1 MLGAKIR
8 KNRGILSFLF
18 YFLYF
23 CLVASIH
30 IYIKAINNN
39 IYMKL
44 HLLFL
49 TAIAFIAPQA
59 MKASGSMMPNTSI
72 NYSCTAADLNT
83 EKLQSAISEAE
94 AIIANANNYL
104 PGLVNDLSDV
114 LFSVRKIVDSATTQ
128 TQINQAVARLNTSI
142 SKAKASEGKTFDAG
156 NANAVYDT
164 NRGFIHPGGLHTQAD
179 FDRIKKQL
187 ANGNKKVTEA
197 MNKLRM
203 AEYAQPT
210 AGTYPTETI
219 VRGGSGENYINTCRG
234 AAIAYQNALRWK
246 IEDNQA
252 CAKHAV
258 EVLMKWCNTTKNV
271 TGSSDQFLA
280 FGLYGYQFAQAAELM
295 RDYEGWKP
303 ADFEKFKQWMLNIWY
318 QGAIDFLRRHNGT
331 WENSGKWWQAP
342 GHYWSNWGLCNAMCV
357 LSIGVLC
364 DDVFIYNQ
372 GLGAIK
378 YDQVGT
384 FKNPRTDNPI
394 LADGL
399 TEFLGN
405 FVVTTYPSDLETGA
419 YGKLGQ
425 LNESGRDA
433 GHAAMSLGLAVDIA
447 HQIWNQGDDLF
458 AYMDHR
464 LAAGI
469 EYLAAQTQSVEGLP
483 WVNYHYYTNGFY
495 YTDSRSWLMTGP
507 AMGAQM
513 RPYWGTV
520 IGIYE
525 GVKGVKMPFSEQA
538 YEKMGIDGGGQGG
551 TSGGYD
557 HMGYSV
563 LMNTREPQIAPAGK
577 VPTELKGKIEY
588 DGKTID
594 NNELG
599 AINNTYKVD
608 KNKALPKGKTLT
620 LKPLLPEGEED
631 TGNWKWNT
639 GETTRDITVT
649 TDKSYA
655 YRATYTNKNGIES
668 QQVFTIAV
676 NEDAN
681 PMTKVNGYITYNG
694 KEYTDSVT
702 VYYGETVNLTLQGP
716 DKYVVWGSYE
726 WDNGATTN
734 TITTAP
740 IVRPRDITGVYINQA
755 GVRTPY
761 KFHINV
767 KYMQVQT
774 KVNGVVKPDTT
785 DVTVNIDDNVEI
797 GPYVSK
803 ILPGSTFLWNTGE
816 TTPTLTFNK
825 IKESGTYTLDY
836 EVNGEKGQLRY
847 EVLVNDTVDIPIA
860 EGDYMIFDRFHNTY
874 LTANKSAK
882 CTMTEKNEDD
892 ILSQVWHFTNN
903 GTAYNNLQ
911 SAKYEQYLR
920 ISAKMDDAVQKYP
933 FAFRKAIKT
942 EFYEIHNYIQSYW
955 GFKDDGTISLS
966 KGKDPTTYPLML
978 IPYTTNA
985 IDIPTATNGA
995 TTIYN
1000 IMGQKL
1006 TKPHRGINII
1016 NGKKVMVK

>member
-1 MLGAKIR
+1 
-8 KNRGILSFLF
+8 
-18 YFLYF
+18 
-23 CLVASIH
+23 
-30 IYIKAINNN
+30 
-39 IYMKL
+39 MKL

-49 TAIAFIAPQA
+49 AAIAFIAPQTT
-59 MKASGSMMPNTSI
+59 KASYSMMPYKSI
-72 NYSCTAADLNT
+72 NYYTSTANDFNT

-94 AIIANANNYL
+94 AIIANATNYL

-128 TQINQAVARLNTSI
+128 TQINQAVAKLKTSI

-156 NANAVYDT
+156 NTNAVYDT

-179 FDRIKKQL
+179 FDRIKQQL
-187 ANGNKKVTEA
+187 ADGNKKVTEA

-210 AGTYPTETI
+210 AATFPNETI
-219 VRGGSGENYINTCRG
+219 VRGGDGQNYINTCRG

-303 ADFEKFKQWMLNIWY
+303 ADFEKFKKWMLNIWY

-331 WENSGKWWQAP
+331 WENGGKWWQAP

-384 FKNPRTDNPI
+384 FKDPRTENPI

-405 FVVTTYPSDLETGA
+405 FVVTTYPSELETGA

-433 GHAAMSLGLAVDIA
+433 GHAAMSLGLAIDIA

-495 YTDSRSWLMTGP
+495 ITDSRSWLMTGP

-538 YEKMGIDGGGQGG
+538 YEMMGIDGGGQGG

-563 LMNTREPQIAPAGK
+563 LMNTREPQIAPADK

-588 DGKTID
+588 DGKIID

-599 AINNTYKVD
+599 AIKNTYQID

-620 LKPLLPEGEED
+620 LKPQLPEGEED

-694 KEYTDSVT
+694 AEYTDSVT

-740 IVRPRDITGVYINQA
+740 IVRPRDFTGVYINQA

-761 KFHINV
+761 TFHVNV
-767 KYMQVQT
+767 KYMRAQT
-774 KVNGVVKPDTT
+774 IVNDIVKPDTT
-785 DVTVNIDDNVEI
+785 DVTVNANDKVEI
-797 GPYVSK
+797 GPYIPK
-803 ILPGSTFLWNTGE
+803 DLLGCTFLWNTGE
-816 TTPTLTFNK
+816 TTPTITFNK
-825 IKESGTYTLDY
+825 IQESGIYTLDY
-836 EVNGEKGQLRY
+836 EINGEKGQLRY
-847 EVLVNDTVDIPIA
+847 EVLVNDTIDTPIA
-860 EGDYMIFDRFHNTY
+860 EGDYMILDRFHNTY
-874 LTANKSAK
+874 LTANENAR
-882 CTMTEKNEDD
+882 CTMTEQNDED
-892 ILSQVWHFTNN
+892 ILSQVWHITNN
-903 GTAYNNLQ
+903 GEANNNLQ
-911 SAKYEQYLR
+911 SVKYQQYLK
-920 ISAKMDDAVQKYP
+920 ISARIDDAIQKYP
-933 FAFRKAIKT
+933 FAFRRAIKT
-942 EFYEIHNYIQSYW
+942 EYYDMHNHLQSYW
-955 GFKDDGTISLS
+955 GFNANGSITVGN
-966 KGKDPTTYPLML
+966 GKEPTTYPLML
-978 IPYTTNA
+978 IPYTVNA
-985 IDIPTATNGA
+985 IDMPTTNS
-995 TTIYN
+995 TTSIYN

-1006 TKPHRGINII
+1006 NKPHRGINII
-1016 NGKKVMVK
+1016 NGKKVIVK

>member
-1 MLGAKIR
+1 
-8 KNRGILSFLF
+8 
-18 YFLYF
+18 
-23 CLVASIH
+23 
-30 IYIKAINNN
+30 
-39 IYMKL
+39 MKL
-44 HLLFL
+44 HLFFL
-49 TAIAFIAPQA
+49 TAIAFIAPQT
-59 MKASGSMMPNTSI
+59 MRASGSMMPNTSI
-72 NYSCTAADLNT
+72 NYSSTAADLNT

-94 AIIANANNYL
+94 AIIANTNNYL

-128 TQINQAVARLNTSI
+128 TQINQAVAKLKTSI

-156 NANAVYDT
+156 NTNAVYDT

-179 FDRIKKQL
+179 FDRIKQQL
-187 ANGNKKVTEA
+187 ADGNKKVTEA

-210 AGTYPTETI
+210 AATYPTETI

-303 ADFEKFKQWMLNIWY
+303 ADFEKFKKWMLNIWY
-318 QGAIDFLRRHNGT
+318 QGSIDFLRRHNGT
-331 WENSGKWWQAP
+331 WENGGKWWQAP

-384 FKNPRTDNPI
+384 FKDPRAEGTI
-394 LADGL
+394 YSDGL

-464 LAAGI
+464 LAAGT

-483 WVNYHYYTNGFY
+483 WVNYHYYTNGFHFS
-495 YTDSRSWLMTGP
+495 DSRSWLMTGP

-563 LMNTREPQIAPAGK
+563 LMNTREPQIAPADK

-599 AINNTYKVD
+599 AIKNTYKVD

-620 LKPLLPEGEED
+620 LKPQLPEGEED

-694 KEYTDSVT
+694 EEYTDSVT
-702 VYYGETVNLTLQGP
+702 VYYGETANLTLQGP

-740 IVRPRDITGVYINQA
+740 IVRPRDFTGVYINQA

-911 SAKYEQYLR
+911 SAKYDQYLR

-966 KGKDPTTYPLML
+966 KGKEPTTYPLML

-985 IDIPTATNGA
+985 IDIPTATNDA

-1016 NGKKVMVK
+1016 NGKKVMVKQ

>member
-1 MLGAKIR
+1 
-8 KNRGILSFLF
+8 
-18 YFLYF
+18 
-23 CLVASIH
+23 
-30 IYIKAINNN
+30 
-39 IYMKL
+39 MKL
-44 HLLFL
+44 HLFFL
-49 TAIAFIAPQA
+49 TAIAFIAPQT

-72 NYSCTAADLNT
+72 NYSSSTAADLNT

-94 AIIANANNYL
+94 AIIANTNNYL

-128 TQINQAVARLNTSI
+128 TQINQAVAKLKTSI

-179 FDRIKKQL
+179 FDRIKQQL
-187 ANGNKKVTEA
+187 ADGNKKVTEA

-210 AGTYPTETI
+210 AATYPIETI

-303 ADFEKFKQWMLNIWY
+303 ADFEKFKKWMLNIWY
-318 QGAIDFLRRHNGT
+318 QGSIDFLRRHNGT

-384 FKNPRTDNPI
+384 FKDPRTDNPI
-394 LADGL
+394 LTDGL

-469 EYLAAQTQSVEGLP
+469 EYLAAQTQNVEGLP

-538 YEKMGIDGGGQGG
+538 YEIMGIDGGGQGG

-563 LMNTREPQIAPAGK
+563 LMNTREPQIAPADK

-681 PMTKVNGYITYNG
+681 PMTMVNGYITYNG
-694 KEYTDSVT
+694 EEYTDSVT
-702 VYYGETVNLTLQGP
+702 VYYGETANLTLQGP

-740 IVRPRDITGVYINQA
+740 IVRPRDFTGVYINQA

-847 EVLVNDTVDIPIA
+847 EVLVNDTVDTSIA
-860 EGDYMIFDRFHNTY
+860 EGDYMIIDRFHNTY

-966 KGKDPTTYPLML
+966 KGKEPTTYPLML

-995 TTIYN
+995 TAIYN

-1006 TKPHRGINII
+1006 NKPHRGINII
-1016 NGKKVMVK
+1016 NGKKVMVKQ

>member
-1 MLGAKIR
+1 
-8 KNRGILSFLF
+8 
-18 YFLYF
+18 
-23 CLVASIH
+23 
-30 IYIKAINNN
+30 
-39 IYMKL
+39 MKL
-44 HLLFL
+44 HLFFL
-49 TAIAFIAPQA
+49 TAIAFIAPQT
-59 MKASGSMMPNTSI
+59 MRASGSMMPNTSI
-72 NYSCTAADLNT
+72 NYSSTAADLNT

-94 AIIANANNYL
+94 AIIANTNNYL

-114 LFSVRKIVDSATTQ
+114 LFNVRKIVDSATTQ
-128 TQINQAVARLNTSI
+128 TQINQAVAKLKTSI

-156 NANAVYDT
+156 TANAVYDT

-179 FDRIKKQL
+179 FDRIKQQL
-187 ANGNKKVTEA
+187 ADGNKKVTEA

-210 AGTYPTETI
+210 TATYPTETI

-303 ADFEKFKQWMLNIWY
+303 ADFEKFKKWMLNIWY
-318 QGAIDFLRRHNGT
+318 QGSIDFLRRHNGT

-384 FKNPRTDNPI
+384 FKDPRAEGTI
-394 LADGL
+394 YSDGL

-464 LAAGI
+464 LAAGT

-483 WVNYHYYTNGFY
+483 WVNYHYYTNGFHFS
-495 YTDSRSWLMTGP
+495 DSRSWLMTGP

-563 LMNTREPQIAPAGK
+563 LMNTREPQIAPADK

-599 AINNTYKVD
+599 AIKNTYKVD

-620 LKPLLPEGEED
+620 LKPQLPEGEED

-702 VYYGETVNLTLQGP
+702 VYYGETANLTLQGP

-740 IVRPRDITGVYINQA
+740 IVRPRDFTGVYINQA

-785 DVTVNIDDNVEI
+785 NVTVNIDDNVEI

-882 CTMTEKNEDD
+882 CTMTEKNEND

-903 GTAYNNLQ
+903 GTEYNNLQ

-920 ISAKMDDAVQKYP
+920 ISAKIDDAVQRYP

-966 KGKDPTTYPLML
+966 KGKEPTTYPLML

-1016 NGKKVMVK
+1016 NGKKVMVKQ

>member
-1 MLGAKIR
+1 
-8 KNRGILSFLF
+8 
-18 YFLYF
+18 
-23 CLVASIH
+23 
-30 IYIKAINNN
+30 
-39 IYMKL
+39 MKL

-49 TAIAFIAPQA
+49 TAIAFIAPQT

-72 NYSCTAADLNT
+72 NYSSTAADLNT

-114 LFSVRKIVDSATTQ
+114 LFSVRKIADSATTQ
-128 TQINQAVARLNTSI
+128 MQINQAVARLNTSI

-179 FDRIKKQL
+179 FDRIKQQL

-303 ADFEKFKQWMLNIWY
+303 ADFEKFKKWMLNIWY
-318 QGAIDFLRRHNGT
+318 QGSIDFLRRHNGT

-384 FKNPRTDNPI
+384 FKDPRTDNPI
-394 LADGL
+394 LTDGL

-458 AYMDHR
+458 AYMNHR
-464 LAAGI
+464 LAAGT

-483 WVNYHYYTNGFY
+483 WVDYHYYTNGLHY
-495 YTDSRSWLMTGP
+495 SDSRSWLMTGP

-525 GVKGVKMPFSEQA
+525 GVKGVKMPFSERA
-538 YEKMGIDGGGQGG
+538 YEIMGIDGGGQGS

-563 LMNTREPQIAPAGK
+563 LMNTREPQIAPADK

-599 AINNTYKVD
+599 AIKNTYKVD

-620 LKPLLPEGEED
+620 LKPQLPEGEED

-676 NEDAN
+676 NEDAS

-694 KEYTDSVT
+694 EEYNDSVT

-740 IVRPRDITGVYINQA
+740 IVRPRDIIGVYINQA
-755 GVRTPY
+755 GVRTPC

-785 DVTVNIDDNVEI
+785 DVTVNIGDNVEI

-803 ILPGSTFLWNTGE
+803 TLPGSTFLWSTGE

-825 IKESGTYTLDY
+825 IKESGIYTLDY

-847 EVLVNDTVDIPIA
+847 EVLVNDTVDTSIA

-882 CTMTEKNEDD
+882 CTMTVKNEDD

-903 GTAYNNLQ
+903 GTEYNNLQ

-966 KGKDPTTYPLML
+966 KGKEPTTYPLML

-1006 TKPHRGINII
+1006 NKPHRGINIVK
-1016 NGKKVMVK
+1016 GKKVMVK

>member
-1 MLGAKIR
+1 
-8 KNRGILSFLF
+8 
-18 YFLYF
+18 
-23 CLVASIH
+23 
-30 IYIKAINNN
+30 
-39 IYMKL
+39 MKL
-44 HLLFL
+44 HLLIL
-49 TAIAFIAPQA
+49 ASIAFIAPHTT
-59 MKASGSMMPNTSI
+59 KASNSMMPYKSI
-72 NYSCTAADLNT
+72 NYDSTADDFNT

-114 LFSVRKIVDSATTQ
+114 LFNVRKIVDSATTQ
-128 TQINQAVARLNTSI
+128 TQINQAVAKLKTSI
-142 SKAKASEGKTFDAG
+142 NKAKASEGKTFDAG

-179 FDRIKKQL
+179 FDRIKQQL
-187 ANGNKKVTEA
+187 ADGNKKVTEA

-210 AGTYPTETI
+210 AATYPNETI

-295 RDYEGWKP
+295 RDYKGWKP
-303 ADFEKFKQWMLNIWY
+303 ADFEKFKKWMLNIWY

-394 LADGL
+394 LTDGL

-483 WVNYHYYTNGFY
+483 WVNYHYFTNGFY

-507 AMGAQM
+507 AMGAHM

-538 YEKMGIDGGGQGG
+538 YEMMGIDGGGQGG

-563 LMNTREPQIAPAGK
+563 LMNTREPQIAPADK

-599 AINNTYKVD
+599 AIKNTYKVD

-726 WDNGATTN
+726 WDNGATAN

-740 IVRPRDITGVYINQA
+740 IVRPRDFTGVYINQA

-803 ILPGSTFLWNTGE
+803 TLPGSTFLWNTGE

-882 CTMTEKNEDD
+882 CTMTEKNEDE

-920 ISAKMDDAVQKYP
+920 ISAKMDDAAQKYP

-942 EFYEIHNYIQSYW
+942 EFYEIHNFIQSYW

-966 KGKDPTTYPLML
+966 KGKEPTTYPLML

-985 IDIPTATNGA
+985 IDIPTATNDA

-1016 NGKKVMVK
+1016 NGKKVMVKQ

>member
-1 MLGAKIR
+1 
-8 KNRGILSFLF
+8 
-18 YFLYF
+18 
-23 CLVASIH
+23 
-30 IYIKAINNN
+30 
-39 IYMKL
+39 MKL
-44 HLLFL
+44 HLFFL
-49 TAIAFIAPQA
+49 TAIAFIAPQT
-59 MKASGSMMPNTSI
+59 MKASSSMMPNTSI
-72 NYSCTAADLNT
+72 NYSSTAADLNT

-128 TQINQAVARLNTSI
+128 TQINQAVAKLKTSI

-156 NANAVYDT
+156 NTNAVYDT

-179 FDRIKKQL
+179 FDRIKQQL

-197 MNKLRM
+197 MKILRM

-210 AGTYPTETI
+210 AATYPTETI
-219 VRGGSGENYINTCRG
+219 VRGGSGQNYINTCRG

-303 ADFEKFKQWMLNIWY
+303 ADFEKFKKWMLNIWY
-318 QGAIDFLRRHNGT
+318 QGSIDFLRRHNGT

-384 FKNPRTDNPI
+384 FKDPRTDNPI
-394 LADGL
+394 LTDGL

-464 LAAGI
+464 LAAGT

-495 YTDSRSWLMTGP
+495 ITDSRSWLMTGP

-563 LMNTREPQIAPAGK
+563 LMNTREPQIAPADK

-599 AINNTYKVD
+599 AIKNTYKVD

-620 LKPLLPEGEED
+620 LKPQLPEGEED

-702 VYYGETVNLTLQGP
+702 VYYGETANLTLQGP

-785 DVTVNIDDNVEI
+785 DVTVNIGDNVEI

-803 ILPGSTFLWNTGE
+803 TLPGSTFLWSTGE

-825 IKESGTYTLDY
+825 IKESGIYTLDY

-847 EVLVNDTVDIPIA
+847 EVLVNDTVDTSIA

-903 GTAYNNLQ
+903 GTEYNNLQ

-920 ISAKMDDAVQKYP
+920 ISAKIDDAVQRYP

-966 KGKDPTTYPLML
+966 KGKEPTTYPLML

-995 TTIYN
+995 TAIYN

>member
-1 MLGAKIR
+1 
-8 KNRGILSFLF
+8 
-18 YFLYF
+18 
-23 CLVASIH
+23 
-30 IYIKAINNN
+30 
-39 IYMKL
+39 MKL
-44 HLLFL
+44 HLFFL
-49 TAIAFIAPQA
+49 TAIAFIAPQT
-59 MKASGSMMPNTSI
+59 MRASGSMMPNTSI
-72 NYSCTAADLNT
+72 NYSSTAGDLNT

-94 AIIANANNYL
+94 AIIANTNNYL

-114 LFSVRKIVDSATTQ
+114 LFNVRKIVDSATTQ
-128 TQINQAVARLNTSI
+128 TQINQAVAKLKTSI

-156 NANAVYDT
+156 TANAVYDT

-179 FDRIKKQL
+179 FDRIKQQL
-187 ANGNKKVTEA
+187 ADGNKKVIEA

-210 AGTYPTETI
+210 TATYPTETI

-303 ADFEKFKQWMLNIWY
+303 ADFEKFKKWMLNIWY
-318 QGAIDFLRRHNGT
+318 QGSIDFLRRHNGT
-331 WENSGKWWQAP
+331 WENGGKWWQAP

-384 FKNPRTDNPI
+384 FKDPRAEGTI
-394 LADGL
+394 YSDGL

-464 LAAGI
+464 LAAGT

-483 WVNYHYYTNGFY
+483 WVNYHYYTNGFHFS
-495 YTDSRSWLMTGP
+495 DSRSWLMTGP

-563 LMNTREPQIAPAGK
+563 LMNTREPQIAPADK

-599 AINNTYKVD
+599 AIKNTYKVD

-620 LKPLLPEGEED
+620 LKPQLPEGEED

-694 KEYTDSVT
+694 EEYTDSVT
-702 VYYGETVNLTLQGP
+702 VYYGETANLTLQGP

-740 IVRPRDITGVYINQA
+740 IVRPRDFTGVYINQA

-911 SAKYEQYLR
+911 SAKYDQYLR

-966 KGKDPTTYPLML
+966 KGKEPTTYPLML

-985 IDIPTATNGA
+985 IDIPTATNDA

-1016 NGKKVMVK
+1016 NGKKVMVKQ

>member
-1 MLGAKIR
+1 
-8 KNRGILSFLF
+8 
-18 YFLYF
+18 
-23 CLVASIH
+23 
-30 IYIKAINNN
+30 
-39 IYMKL
+39 MKL
-44 HLLFL
+44 HLFFL
-49 TAIAFIAPQA
+49 TAIAFIAPQT

-72 NYSCTAADLNT
+72 NYSSTAADLNT

-114 LFSVRKIVDSATTQ
+114 LFSVRKIADSATTQ

-142 SKAKASEGKTFDAG
+142 SKAQASEGKTFDAG

-179 FDRIKKQL
+179 FDRIKQQL
-187 ANGNKKVTEA
+187 ADGNKKVTEA

-210 AGTYPTETI
+210 AATYPTETI

-303 ADFEKFKQWMLNIWY
+303 ADFEKFKKWMLNIWY
-318 QGAIDFLRRHNGT
+318 QGSIDFLRRHNGT

-483 WVNYHYYTNGFY
+483 WVNYHYYTNGLHY
-495 YTDSRSWLMTGP
+495 SDSRSWLMTGP

-538 YEKMGIDGGGQGG
+538 YEIMGIDGGGQGG

-563 LMNTREPQIAPAGK
+563 LMNTREPQIAPADK

-620 LKPLLPEGEED
+620 LKPLLQ
-631 TGNWKWNT
+631 KAK
-639 GETTRDITVT
+639 RI
-649 TDKSYA
+649 
-655 YRATYTNKNGIES
+655 RAIGNGIR
-668 QQVFTIAV
+668 A
-676 NEDAN
+676 
-681 PMTKVNGYITYNG
+681 K
-694 KEYTDSVT
+694 
-702 VYYGETVNLTLQGP
+702 LL
-716 DKYVVWGSYE
+716 
-726 WDNGATTN
+726 ATS
-734 TITTAP
+734 P
-740 IVRPRDITGVYINQA
+740 
-755 GVRTPY
+755 
-761 KFHINV
+761 
-767 KYMQVQT
+767 
-774 KVNGVVKPDTT
+774 
-785 DVTVNIDDNVEI
+785 
-797 GPYVSK
+797 
-803 ILPGSTFLWNTGE
+803 LP
-816 TTPTLTFNK
+816 PT
-825 IKESGTYTLDY
+825 
-836 EVNGEKGQLRY
+836 R
-847 EVLVNDTVDIPIA
+847 A
-860 EGDYMIFDRFHNTY
+860 
-874 LTANKSAK
+874 
-882 CTMTEKNEDD
+882 
-892 ILSQVWHFTNN
+892 
-903 GTAYNNLQ
+903 
-911 SAKYEQYLR
+911 
-920 ISAKMDDAVQKYP
+920 
-933 FAFRKAIKT
+933 
-942 EFYEIHNYIQSYW
+942 
-955 GFKDDGTISLS
+955 
-966 KGKDPTTYPLML
+966 ML
-978 IPYTTNA
+978 IAPH
-985 IDIPTATNGA
+985 IPT
-995 TTIYN
+995 
-1000 IMGQKL
+1000 K
-1006 TKPHRGINII
+1006 
-1016 NGKKVMVK
+1016 MV

>member
-1 MLGAKIR
+1 
-8 KNRGILSFLF
+8 
-18 YFLYF
+18 
-23 CLVASIH
+23 
-30 IYIKAINNN
+30 
-39 IYMKL
+39 MKL
-44 HLLFL
+44 HLFFL
-49 TAIAFIAPQA
+49 TAIAFIAPQT

-72 NYSCTAADLNT
+72 NYSSTAADLNT

-94 AIIANANNYL
+94 AIIDNANNYL

-128 TQINQAVARLNTSI
+128 TQINQAVAKLKTSI

-156 NANAVYDT
+156 NTNAVYDT

-179 FDRIKKQL
+179 FDRIKQQL

-197 MNKLRM
+197 MKILRM

-210 AGTYPTETI
+210 AATYPAETI
-219 VRGGSGENYINTCRG
+219 VRGGSGQNYINTCRG

-303 ADFEKFKQWMLNIWY
+303 ADFEKFKKWMLNIWY
-318 QGAIDFLRRHNGT
+318 QGSIDFLRRHNGT

-342 GHYWSNWGLCNAMCV
+342 GHYWSNWGLCNALCV

-384 FKNPRTDNPI
+384 FKDPRAEGTI
-394 LADGL
+394 YSDGL

-464 LAAGI
+464 LAAGT

-483 WVNYHYYTNGFY
+483 WVNYHYYTNGFHY
-495 YTDSRSWLMTGP
+495 SDSRSWLMTGP

-563 LMNTREPQIAPAGK
+563 LMNTREPQIAPADK

-599 AINNTYKVD
+599 AIKNTYKVD

-620 LKPLLPEGEED
+620 LKPQLPEGEED

-694 KEYTDSVT
+694 EEYTDSVT
-702 VYYGETVNLTLQGP
+702 VYYGETANLTLQGP

-803 ILPGSTFLWNTGE
+803 TLPGSTFLWNTGE

-825 IKESGTYTLDY
+825 IKESGIYTLDY

-847 EVLVNDTVDIPIA
+847 EVLVNDTVDTSITK
-860 EGDYMIFDRFHNTY
+860 GDYMIFDRFHNTY

-903 GTAYNNLQ
+903 GTEYNNLQ

-920 ISAKMDDAVQKYP
+920 ISAKIDDAVQRYP

-966 KGKDPTTYPLML
+966 KGKEPTTYPLML

>member
-1 MLGAKIR
+1 
-8 KNRGILSFLF
+8 
-18 YFLYF
+18 
-23 CLVASIH
+23 
-30 IYIKAINNN
+30 
-39 IYMKL
+39 MKL
-44 HLLFL
+44 HLFFL
-49 TAIAFIAPQA
+49 TAIAFIAPQT

-72 NYSCTAADLNT
+72 NYSSTAGDFNT

-114 LFSVRKIVDSATTQ
+114 LFNVRKIVDSATTQ
-128 TQINQAVARLNTSI
+128 TQINQAVAKLKTSI

-156 NANAVYDT
+156 TANAVYDT

-179 FDRIKKQL
+179 FDRIKQQL
-187 ANGNKKVTEA
+187 ADGNKKVTEA

-210 AGTYPTETI
+210 TATYPTETI

-331 WENSGKWWQAP
+331 WENGGKWWQAP

-384 FKNPRTDNPI
+384 FKDPRAEGTI
-394 LADGL
+394 YSDGL

-464 LAAGI
+464 LAAGT

-483 WVNYHYYTNGFY
+483 WVNYHYYTNGFHFS
-495 YTDSRSWLMTGP
+495 DSRSWLMTGP

-563 LMNTREPQIAPAGK
+563 LMNTREPQIAPADK

-599 AINNTYKVD
+599 AIKNTYKVD

-694 KEYTDSVT
+694 EEYTDSVT

-740 IVRPRDITGVYINQA
+740 IVRPRDFTGVYINQA

-911 SAKYEQYLR
+911 SAKYDQYLR

-966 KGKDPTTYPLML
+966 KGKEPTTYPLML

-985 IDIPTATNGA
+985 IDIPTATNDA

-1016 NGKKVMVK
+1016 NGKKVMVKQ

>member
-1 MLGAKIR
+1 
-8 KNRGILSFLF
+8 
-18 YFLYF
+18 
-23 CLVASIH
+23 
-30 IYIKAINNN
+30 
-39 IYMKL
+39 MKL
-44 HLLFL
+44 HLFFL
-49 TAIAFIAPQA
+49 TAIAFIAPQT

-72 NYSCTAADLNT
+72 NYSSTAADLNT

-104 PGLVNDLSDV
+104 PGIVNDLSDV
-114 LFSVRKIVDSATTQ
+114 LFNVRKIVDSATTQ
-128 TQINQAVARLNTSI
+128 TQINQAVAKLKTSI

-156 NANAVYDT
+156 TANAVYDT

-179 FDRIKKQL
+179 FDRIKQQL
-187 ANGNKKVTEA
+187 ADGNKKVTEA

-210 AGTYPTETI
+210 TATYPTETI

-303 ADFEKFKQWMLNIWY
+303 ADFEKFKKWMLNIWY
-318 QGAIDFLRRHNGT
+318 QGSIDFLRRHNGT
-331 WENSGKWWQAP
+331 WENGGKWWQAP

-384 FKNPRTDNPI
+384 FKDPRAEGTI
-394 LADGL
+394 YSDGL

-464 LAAGI
+464 LAAGT

-483 WVNYHYYTNGFY
+483 WVNYHYYTNGFHFS
-495 YTDSRSWLMTGP
+495 DSRSWLMTGP

-563 LMNTREPQIAPAGK
+563 LMNTREPQIAPADK

-599 AINNTYKVD
+599 AIKNTYKVD

-620 LKPLLPEGEED
+620 LKPQLPEGEED

-740 IVRPRDITGVYINQA
+740 IVRPRDFTGVYINQA

-911 SAKYEQYLR
+911 SAKYDQYLR

-966 KGKDPTTYPLML
+966 KGKEPTTYPLML
-978 IPYTTNA
+978 MPYTTNA
-985 IDIPTATNGA
+985 IDIPTATNDA

-1016 NGKKVMVK
+1016 NGKKVMVKQ

>member
-1 MLGAKIR
+1 
-8 KNRGILSFLF
+8 
-18 YFLYF
+18 
-23 CLVASIH
+23 
-30 IYIKAINNN
+30 
-39 IYMKL
+39 MKL

-49 TAIAFIAPQA
+49 TAIAFIAPQT

-72 NYSCTAADLNT
+72 NYSSTAADLNT

-128 TQINQAVARLNTSI
+128 TQINQAVAKLKTSI

-156 NANAVYDT
+156 NTNAVYDT

-179 FDRIKKQL
+179 FDRIKQQL

-197 MNKLRM
+197 MKILRM

-210 AGTYPTETI
+210 AATYPAETI
-219 VRGGSGENYINTCRG
+219 VRGGSGQNYINTCRG

-303 ADFEKFKQWMLNIWY
+303 ADFEKFKKWMLNIWY
-318 QGAIDFLRRHNGT
+318 QGSIDFLRRHNGT

-342 GHYWSNWGLCNAMCV
+342 GHYWSNWGLCNALCV

-384 FKNPRTDNPI
+384 FKDPRAEGTI
-394 LADGL
+394 YSDGL

-464 LAAGI
+464 LAAGT

-483 WVNYHYYTNGFY
+483 WVNYHYYTNGFHY
-495 YTDSRSWLMTGP
+495 SDSRSWLMTGP

-563 LMNTREPQIAPAGK
+563 LMNTREPQIAPADK

-599 AINNTYKVD
+599 AIKNTYKVD

-620 LKPLLPEGEED
+620 LKPQLPEGEED

-702 VYYGETVNLTLQGP
+702 VYYGETANLTLQGP

-755 GVRTPY
+755 GVRTTY

-774 KVNGVVKPDTT
+774 KVNGAVKPDTT
-785 DVTVNIDDNVEI
+785 DVTVNIGDNVEI

-803 ILPGSTFLWNTGE
+803 TLPGSTFLWNTGE

-825 IKESGTYTLDY
+825 IKESGIYTLDY
-836 EVNGEKGQLRY
+836 EVNGKKGQLRY
-847 EVLVNDTVDIPIA
+847 EVLVNDTVDTSIA
-860 EGDYMIFDRFHNTY
+860 KGDYMIFDRFHNTY

-903 GTAYNNLQ
+903 GTEYNNLQ

-920 ISAKMDDAVQKYP
+920 ISAKIDDAVQRYP

-966 KGKDPTTYPLML
+966 KGKEPTTYPLML

-995 TTIYN
+995 TAIYN

>member
-1 MLGAKIR
+1 
-8 KNRGILSFLF
+8 
-18 YFLYF
+18 
-23 CLVASIH
+23 
-30 IYIKAINNN
+30 
-39 IYMKL
+39 MKL
-44 HLLFL
+44 HLFFL
-49 TAIAFIAPQA
+49 TAIAFIAPQT

-72 NYSCTAADLNT
+72 NYSSTAADLNT

-128 TQINQAVARLNTSI
+128 TQINQAVAKLKTSI

-156 NANAVYDT
+156 NTNAVYDT

-179 FDRIKKQL
+179 FDRIKQQL
-187 ANGNKKVTEA
+187 ADGNKKVTEA
-197 MNKLRM
+197 MNILRM

-210 AGTYPTETI
+210 AATYPAETI
-219 VRGGSGENYINTCRG
+219 VRGGSGQNYINTCRG

-303 ADFEKFKQWMLNIWY
+303 ADFEKFKKWMLNIWY
-318 QGAIDFLRRHNGT
+318 QGSIDFLRRHNGT

-342 GHYWSNWGLCNAMCV
+342 GHYWSNWGLCNALCV

-384 FKNPRTDNPI
+384 FKDPRAEGTI
-394 LADGL
+394 YSDGL

-464 LAAGI
+464 LAAGT

-483 WVNYHYYTNGFY
+483 WVNYHYYTNGFHY
-495 YTDSRSWLMTGP
+495 SDSRSWLMTGP

-563 LMNTREPQIAPAGK
+563 LMNTREPQIAPADK

-588 DGKTID
+588 EGKTID

-599 AINNTYKVD
+599 AIKNTYKVD

-620 LKPLLPEGEED
+620 LKPQLPEGEED

-694 KEYTDSVT
+694 EEYTDSVT
-702 VYYGETVNLTLQGP
+702 VYYGETANLTLQGP

-774 KVNGVVKPDTT
+774 KVNGAVKPDTT
-785 DVTVNIDDNVEI
+785 DVTVNIGDNVEI

-803 ILPGSTFLWNTGE
+803 TLPGNTFLWNTGE

-825 IKESGTYTLDY
+825 IKESGIYTLDY

-847 EVLVNDTVDIPIA
+847 EVLVNDTVDTSIA

-903 GTAYNNLQ
+903 GTEYNNLQ

-920 ISAKMDDAVQKYP
+920 ISAKIDDAVQRYP

-966 KGKDPTTYPLML
+966 KGKEPTTYPLML

>member
-1 MLGAKIR
+1 
-8 KNRGILSFLF
+8 
-18 YFLYF
+18 
-23 CLVASIH
+23 
-30 IYIKAINNN
+30 
-39 IYMKL
+39 MKL
-44 HLLFL
+44 HLFFL
-49 TAIAFIAPQA
+49 TAIAFIAPQT

-72 NYSCTAADLNT
+72 NYRSTAADLNT

-128 TQINQAVARLNTSI
+128 TQINQVVAKLKTSI

-179 FDRIKKQL
+179 FDRIKQQL
-187 ANGNKKVTEA
+187 ADGNKKVTEA

-210 AGTYPTETI
+210 AATYPTETI

-295 RDYEGWKP
+295 RGYEGWKP

-588 DGKTID
+588 DGNTID

-740 IVRPRDITGVYINQA
+740 IVRPRDFTGVYINQA
-755 GVRTPY
+755 GVRTSC

-836 EVNGEKGQLRY
+836 EVNGEKGHLRY

-942 EFYEIHNYIQSYW
+942 EFYEIHNYIQNYW

-966 KGKDPTTYPLML
+966 KGKEPTTYPLML

-1006 TKPHRGINII
+1006 TKPHCGINII

>member
-1 MLGAKIR
+1 
-8 KNRGILSFLF
+8 
-18 YFLYF
+18 
-23 CLVASIH
+23 
-30 IYIKAINNN
+30 
-39 IYMKL
+39 MKL
-44 HLLFL
+44 HLFFL
-49 TAIAFIAPQA
+49 TAIAFIAPQT

-114 LFSVRKIVDSATTQ
+114 LFSVRKIADSATTQ

-142 SKAKASEGKTFDAG
+142 SKAQASEGKTFDAG

-179 FDRIKKQL
+179 FDRIKQQL

-210 AGTYPTETI
+210 AATYPTETI

-384 FKNPRTDNPI
+384 FKDPRTDNPI
-394 LADGL
+394 LTDGL

-464 LAAGI
+464 LAAGT

-483 WVNYHYYTNGFY
+483 WVNYHYYTNGFHFS
-495 YTDSRSWLMTGP
+495 DSRSWLMTGP

-563 LMNTREPQIAPAGK
+563 LMNTREPQIAPADK

-694 KEYTDSVT
+694 EEYTDSVT
-702 VYYGETVNLTLQGP
+702 VYYGETANLTLQGP

-740 IVRPRDITGVYINQA
+740 IVRPRDFTGVYINQA
-755 GVRTPY
+755 GVRTPC

-966 KGKDPTTYPLML
+966 KGKEPTTYPLML

-1006 TKPHRGINII
+1006 TKPHCGINII
-1016 NGKKVMVK
+1016 NGKKVMVKQ

>member
-1 MLGAKIR
+1 
-8 KNRGILSFLF
+8 
-18 YFLYF
+18 
-23 CLVASIH
+23 
-30 IYIKAINNN
+30 
-39 IYMKL
+39 MKL
-44 HLLFL
+44 HLFFL
-49 TAIAFIAPQA
+49 TAIAFIAPQT

-72 NYSCTAADLNT
+72 NYSSTAGDLNT

-128 TQINQAVARLNTSI
+128 TQINQAVAKLKTSI

-179 FDRIKKQL
+179 FDRIKQQL
-187 ANGNKKVTEA
+187 ADGNKKVTEA

-210 AGTYPTETI
+210 AATYPTETI

-303 ADFEKFKQWMLNIWY
+303 ADFEKFKKWMLNIWY

-405 FVVTTYPSDLETGA
+405 FVVTTYPSELETGA

-433 GHAAMSLGLAVDIA
+433 GHASMSLGLAVDIA

-469 EYLAAQTQSVEGLP
+469 EYLAAQTQNIEGLP

-520 IGIYE
+520 IGFYE

-588 DGKTID
+588 DGNTID

-740 IVRPRDITGVYINQA
+740 IVRPRDFTGVYINQA
-755 GVRTPY
+755 GVRTPC

-966 KGKDPTTYPLML
+966 KGKEPTTYPLML

-1006 TKPHRGINII
+1006 TKPHCGINII

>member
-1 MLGAKIR
+1 
-8 KNRGILSFLF
+8 
-18 YFLYF
+18 
-23 CLVASIH
+23 
-30 IYIKAINNN
+30 
-39 IYMKL
+39 MKL
-44 HLLFL
+44 HLFFL
-49 TAIAFIAPQA
+49 TAIAFIAPQT
-59 MKASGSMMPNTSI
+59 MKASSSMMPNTSI
-72 NYSCTAADLNT
+72 NYSSTAADLNT

-128 TQINQAVARLNTSI
+128 TQINQAVAKLKTSI

-156 NANAVYDT
+156 NTNAVYDT

-179 FDRIKKQL
+179 FDRIKQQL

-197 MNKLRM
+197 MKILRM

-210 AGTYPTETI
+210 AATYPAETI
-219 VRGGSGENYINTCRG
+219 VRGGSGQNYINTCRG

-303 ADFEKFKQWMLNIWY
+303 ADFEKFKKWMLNIWY
-318 QGAIDFLRRHNGT
+318 QGSIDFLRRHNGT

-342 GHYWSNWGLCNAMCV
+342 GHYWSNWGLCNALCV

-384 FKNPRTDNPI
+384 FKEPRAEGTI
-394 LADGL
+394 YSDGL

-464 LAAGI
+464 LAAGT

-483 WVNYHYYTNGFY
+483 WVNYHYYTNGFHY
-495 YTDSRSWLMTGP
+495 SDSRSWLMTGP

-563 LMNTREPQIAPAGK
+563 LMNTREPQIAPADK

-599 AINNTYKVD
+599 AIKNTYKVD

-620 LKPLLPEGEED
+620 LKPQLPEGEED

-694 KEYTDSVT
+694 EEYTDSVT
-702 VYYGETVNLTLQGP
+702 VYYGETANLTLQGP

-803 ILPGSTFLWNTGE
+803 TLPGSTFLWNTGE

-825 IKESGTYTLDY
+825 IKESGIYTLDY

-903 GTAYNNLQ
+903 GTEYNNLQ

-920 ISAKMDDAVQKYP
+920 ISAKIDDAVQRYP

-955 GFKDDGTISLS
+955 GFKDNGTISLS
-966 KGKDPTTYPLML
+966 KGKEPTTYPLML

>member
-1 MLGAKIR
+1 
-8 KNRGILSFLF
+8 
-18 YFLYF
+18 
-23 CLVASIH
+23 
-30 IYIKAINNN
+30 
-39 IYMKL
+39 MKL

-49 TAIAFIAPQA
+49 TAIAFIAPQT

-72 NYSCTAADLNT
+72 NYSSTAADLNT

-128 TQINQAVARLNTSI
+128 TQINQAVAKLKTSI

-156 NANAVYDT
+156 NTNAVYDT

-179 FDRIKKQL
+179 FDRIKQQL

-197 MNKLRM
+197 MKILRM

-210 AGTYPTETI
+210 AATYPAETI
-219 VRGGSGENYINTCRG
+219 VRGGSGQNYINTCRG

-303 ADFEKFKQWMLNIWY
+303 ADFEKFKKWMLNIWY
-318 QGAIDFLRRHNGT
+318 QGSIDFLRRHNGT

-342 GHYWSNWGLCNAMCV
+342 GHYWSNWGLCNALCV

-384 FKNPRTDNPI
+384 FKDPRAEGTI
-394 LADGL
+394 YSDGL

-464 LAAGI
+464 LAAGT

-483 WVNYHYYTNGFY
+483 WVNYHYYTNGFHY
-495 YTDSRSWLMTGP
+495 SDSRSWLMTGP

-563 LMNTREPQIAPAGK
+563 LMNTREPQIAPADK

-588 DGKTID
+588 EGKTID

-599 AINNTYKVD
+599 AIKNTYKVD

-620 LKPLLPEGEED
+620 LKPQLPEGEED

-694 KEYTDSVT
+694 EEYTDSVT
-702 VYYGETVNLTLQGP
+702 VYYGETANLTMQGP

-803 ILPGSTFLWNTGE
+803 TLPGSTFLWNTGE

-825 IKESGTYTLDY
+825 IKESGIYTLDY

-847 EVLVNDTVDIPIA
+847 EVLVNDTVDTSIA
-860 EGDYMIFDRFHNTY
+860 KGDYMIFDRFHNTY

-903 GTAYNNLQ
+903 GTEYNNLQ

-920 ISAKMDDAVQKYP
+920 ISAKIDDAVQRYP

-966 KGKDPTTYPLML
+966 KGKEPTTYPLML

-995 TTIYN
+995 TAIYN

>member
-1 MLGAKIR
+1 
-8 KNRGILSFLF
+8 
-18 YFLYF
+18 
-23 CLVASIH
+23 
-30 IYIKAINNN
+30 
-39 IYMKL
+39 MKL
-44 HLLFL
+44 HLFFL
-49 TAIAFIAPQA
+49 TAIAFIAPQT

-72 NYSCTAADLNT
+72 NYSSTAADLNT

-114 LFSVRKIVDSATTQ
+114 LFNVRKIVDSATTQ
-128 TQINQAVARLNTSI
+128 TQINQAVAKLKTSI

-179 FDRIKKQL
+179 FDRIKQQL
-187 ANGNKKVTEA
+187 ADGNKKVTEA

-210 AGTYPTETI
+210 TATYPTETI

-303 ADFEKFKQWMLNIWY
+303 ADFEKFKKWMLNIWY
-318 QGAIDFLRRHNGT
+318 QGSIDFLRRHNGT

-384 FKNPRTDNPI
+384 FKDPRAEGTI
-394 LADGL
+394 YSDGL

-464 LAAGI
+464 LAAGT

-483 WVNYHYYTNGFY
+483 WVNYHYYTNGFHFS
-495 YTDSRSWLMTGP
+495 DSRSWLMTGP

-563 LMNTREPQIAPAGK
+563 LMNTREPQIAPADK

-599 AINNTYKVD
+599 AIKNTYKVD

-620 LKPLLPEGEED
+620 LKPQLPEGEED

-702 VYYGETVNLTLQGP
+702 VYYGETANLTLQGP

-740 IVRPRDITGVYINQA
+740 IVRPRDFTGVYINQA

-911 SAKYEQYLR
+911 SAKYDQYLR
-920 ISAKMDDAVQKYP
+920 ISAKMDDAVQRYP

-966 KGKDPTTYPLML
+966 KGKEPTTYPLML

-1016 NGKKVMVK
+1016 NGKKVMVKQ

>member
-1 MLGAKIR
+1 
-8 KNRGILSFLF
+8 
-18 YFLYF
+18 
-23 CLVASIH
+23 
-30 IYIKAINNN
+30 
-39 IYMKL
+39 MKL

-49 TAIAFIAPQA
+49 TAIAFIAPQT

-72 NYSCTAADLNT
+72 NYSSTAADLNT

-128 TQINQAVARLNTSI
+128 TQINQAVAKLKTSI

-210 AGTYPTETI
+210 AATYPTETI
-219 VRGGSGENYINTCRG
+219 VRGGSGQNYINTCRG

-303 ADFEKFKQWMLNIWY
+303 ADFEKFKKWMLNIWY
-318 QGAIDFLRRHNGT
+318 QGSIDFLRRHNGT
-331 WENSGKWWQAP
+331 WENGGKWWQAP

-384 FKNPRTDNPI
+384 FKDPRAEGTI
-394 LADGL
+394 YSDGL

-464 LAAGI
+464 LAAGT

-483 WVNYHYYTNGFY
+483 WVNYHYYTNGFHFS
-495 YTDSRSWLMTGP
+495 DSRSWLMTGP

-563 LMNTREPQIAPAGK
+563 LMNTREPQIAPADK

-599 AINNTYKVD
+599 AIKNTYKVD

-620 LKPLLPEGEED
+620 LKPQLPEGEED

-694 KEYTDSVT
+694 EEYTDSVT
-702 VYYGETVNLTLQGP
+702 VYYGETANLTLQGP

-740 IVRPRDITGVYINQA
+740 IVRPRDFTGVYINQA
-755 GVRTPY
+755 GVRTPC

-911 SAKYEQYLR
+911 SAKYDQYLR

-955 GFKDDGTISLS
+955 GFKDNGTISLS
-966 KGKDPTTYPLML
+966 KGKEPTTYPLML

-995 TTIYN
+995 TAIYN

>member
-1 MLGAKIR
+1 
-8 KNRGILSFLF
+8 
-18 YFLYF
+18 
-23 CLVASIH
+23 
-30 IYIKAINNN
+30 
-39 IYMKL
+39 MKL
-44 HLLFL
+44 NLLFL

-72 NYSCTAADLNT
+72 NYSSTAGDLNT

-94 AIIANANNYL
+94 AIIANANSYL

-128 TQINQAVARLNTSI
+128 TQINQAVAKLKTSI

-179 FDRIKKQL
+179 FDRIKQQL
-187 ANGNKKVTEA
+187 ADGNKKVTEA

-210 AGTYPTETI
+210 AATYPTETI

-295 RDYEGWKP
+295 RDCEGWKP
-303 ADFEKFKQWMLNIWY
+303 ADFEKFKKWMLNIWY
-318 QGAIDFLRRHNGT
+318 QGSIDFLRRHNGT
-331 WENSGKWWQAP
+331 WENGGKWWQAP

-384 FKNPRTDNPI
+384 FKDPRTDNPI
-394 LADGL
+394 LTDGL

-464 LAAGI
+464 LAAGT

-525 GVKGVKMPFSEQA
+525 GVKGVKMPFAEQA
-538 YEKMGIDGGGQGG
+538 YEKMGIDGGGQGS

-563 LMNTREPQIAPAGK
+563 LMNTREPQIAPADK

-608 KNKALPKGKTLT
+608 KNKALPKGKILT

-694 KEYTDSVT
+694 EEYTDSVT
-702 VYYGETVNLTLQGP
+702 VYYGETANLTLQGP

-740 IVRPRDITGVYINQA
+740 IVRPRDFTGVYINQA

-966 KGKDPTTYPLML
+966 KGKEPTTYPLML
-978 IPYTTNA
+978 IPYTTDA

-1006 TKPHRGINII
+1006 TKPHCGINII

>member
-1 MLGAKIR
+1 
-8 KNRGILSFLF
+8 
-18 YFLYF
+18 
-23 CLVASIH
+23 
-30 IYIKAINNN
+30 
-39 IYMKL
+39 MKL
-44 HLLFL
+44 HLFFL
-49 TAIAFIAPQA
+49 TAIAFIAPQT

-72 NYSCTAADLNT
+72 NYSSTAADLNT

-128 TQINQAVARLNTSI
+128 TQINQAVAKLKTSI

-156 NANAVYDT
+156 NTNAVYDT

-179 FDRIKKQL
+179 FDRIKQQL

-197 MNKLRM
+197 MKILRM

-210 AGTYPTETI
+210 AATYPAETI
-219 VRGGSGENYINTCRG
+219 VRGGSGQNYINTCRG

-303 ADFEKFKQWMLNIWY
+303 ADFEKFKKWMLNIWY
-318 QGAIDFLRRHNGT
+318 QGSIDFLRRHNGT

-342 GHYWSNWGLCNAMCV
+342 GHYWSNWGLCNALCV

-384 FKNPRTDNPI
+384 FKDPRAEGTI
-394 LADGL
+394 YSDGL

-464 LAAGI
+464 LAAGT

-483 WVNYHYYTNGFY
+483 WVNYHYYTNGFHY
-495 YTDSRSWLMTGP
+495 SDSRSWLMTGP

-563 LMNTREPQIAPAGK
+563 LMNTREPQIAPADK

-599 AINNTYKVD
+599 AIKNTYKVD

-620 LKPLLPEGEED
+620 LKPQLPEGEED

-694 KEYTDSVT
+694 EEYTDSVT
-702 VYYGETVNLTLQGP
+702 VYYGETANLTLQGP

-803 ILPGSTFLWNTGE
+803 TLPGSTFLWNTGE

-825 IKESGTYTLDY
+825 IKESGIYTLDY

-847 EVLVNDTVDIPIA
+847 EVLVNDTVDTSIA

-903 GTAYNNLQ
+903 GTENNNLQ

-920 ISAKMDDAVQKYP
+920 ISAKIDDAVQRYP

-966 KGKDPTTYPLML
+966 KGKEPTTYPLML

>member
-1 MLGAKIR
+1 
-8 KNRGILSFLF
+8 
-18 YFLYF
+18 
-23 CLVASIH
+23 
-30 IYIKAINNN
+30 
-39 IYMKL
+39 MKL
-44 HLLFL
+44 HLFFL
-49 TAIAFIAPQA
+49 TAIAFIAPQT
-59 MKASGSMMPNTSI
+59 MRASGSMMPNTSI
-72 NYSCTAADLNT
+72 NYSSTAADLNT

-114 LFSVRKIVDSATTQ
+114 LFNVRKIVDSATTQ
-128 TQINQAVARLNTSI
+128 TQINQAVAKLKTSI

-156 NANAVYDT
+156 TANAVYDT

-179 FDRIKKQL
+179 FDRIKQQL
-187 ANGNKKVTEA
+187 ADGNKKVTEA

-210 AGTYPTETI
+210 TATYPTETI

-303 ADFEKFKQWMLNIWY
+303 ADFEKFKKWMLNIWY
-318 QGAIDFLRRHNGT
+318 QGSIDFLRRHNGT
-331 WENSGKWWQAP
+331 WENGGKWWQAP

-384 FKNPRTDNPI
+384 FKDPRAEGTI
-394 LADGL
+394 YSDGL

-464 LAAGI
+464 LAAGT

-483 WVNYHYYTNGFY
+483 WVNYHYYTNGFHFS
-495 YTDSRSWLMTGP
+495 DSRSWLMTGP

-563 LMNTREPQIAPAGK
+563 LMNTREPQIAPADK

-599 AINNTYKVD
+599 AIKNTYKVD

-620 LKPLLPEGEED
+620 LKPQLPEGEED

-694 KEYTDSVT
+694 EEYTDSVT
-702 VYYGETVNLTLQGP
+702 VYYGETANLTLQGP

-740 IVRPRDITGVYINQA
+740 IVRPRDFTGVYINQA

-911 SAKYEQYLR
+911 SAKYDQYLR

-966 KGKDPTTYPLML
+966 KGKEPTTYPLML

-1000 IMGQKL
+1000 IIGQKL

-1016 NGKKVMVK
+1016 NGKKVMVKQ

>member
-1 MLGAKIR
+1 
-8 KNRGILSFLF
+8 
-18 YFLYF
+18 
-23 CLVASIH
+23 
-30 IYIKAINNN
+30 
-39 IYMKL
+39 MKL
-44 HLLFL
+44 HLFFL
-49 TAIAFIAPQA
+49 TAIAFIAPQT

-72 NYSCTAADLNT
+72 NYSSTAADLNT

-94 AIIANANNYL
+94 AIITNANNYL

-128 TQINQAVARLNTSI
+128 TQINQAVAKLKTSI

-179 FDRIKKQL
+179 FDRIKQQL

-210 AGTYPTETI
+210 AATYPTETI

-303 ADFEKFKQWMLNIWY
+303 ADFEKFKKWMLNIWY
-318 QGAIDFLRRHNGT
+318 QGSIDFLRRHNGT

-384 FKNPRTDNPI
+384 FKDPRTDNPI
-394 LADGL
+394 LTDGL

-464 LAAGI
+464 LAAGT

-483 WVNYHYYTNGFY
+483 WVNYHYYTNGFHY
-495 YTDSRSWLMTGP
+495 SDSRSWLMTGP

-563 LMNTREPQIAPAGK
+563 LMNTREPQIAPADK

-599 AINNTYKVD
+599 AIKNTYKVD

-620 LKPLLPEGEED
+620 LKPQLPEGEED

-694 KEYTDSVT
+694 EEYTDSVT

-774 KVNGVVKPDTT
+774 KVNGIVKPDTT
-785 DVTVNIDDNVEI
+785 DVTVNIGDNVEI

-803 ILPGSTFLWNTGE
+803 TLPGSTFLWNTGE

-825 IKESGTYTLDY
+825 IKESGIYTLDY

-882 CTMTEKNEDD
+882 CTMTEKNEND

-903 GTAYNNLQ
+903 GTEYNNLQ

-920 ISAKMDDAVQKYP
+920 ISAKIDDAVQRYP

-955 GFKDDGTISLS
+955 GFKDNGTISLS
-966 KGKDPTTYPLML
+966 KGKEPTTYPLML

-1016 NGKKVMVK
+1016 NGKKVMVKQ

>member
-1 MLGAKIR
+1 
-8 KNRGILSFLF
+8 
-18 YFLYF
+18 
-23 CLVASIH
+23 
-30 IYIKAINNN
+30 
-39 IYMKL
+39 MKL
-44 HLLFL
+44 HLFFL
-49 TAIAFIAPQA
+49 TAIAFIAPQT
-59 MKASGSMMPNTSI
+59 MRASGSMMPNTSI
-72 NYSCTAADLNT
+72 NYSSTAADLNT

-94 AIIANANNYL
+94 AIIANTNNYL

-114 LFSVRKIVDSATTQ
+114 LFNVRKIVDSATTQ
-128 TQINQAVARLNTSI
+128 TQINQAVAKLKTSI

-179 FDRIKKQL
+179 FDRIKQQL
-187 ANGNKKVTEA
+187 ADGNKKVTEA

-210 AGTYPTETI
+210 AATYPTETI

-303 ADFEKFKQWMLNIWY
+303 ADFEKFKKWMLNIWY
-318 QGAIDFLRRHNGT
+318 QGSIDFLRRHNGT
-331 WENSGKWWQAP
+331 WENGGKWWQAP

-384 FKNPRTDNPI
+384 FKDPRAEGTI
-394 LADGL
+394 YSDGL

-464 LAAGI
+464 LAAGT

-483 WVNYHYYTNGFY
+483 WVNYHYYTNGFHFS
-495 YTDSRSWLMTGP
+495 DSRSWLMTGP

-563 LMNTREPQIAPAGK
+563 LMNTREPQIAPADK

-599 AINNTYKVD
+599 AIKNTYKVD

-620 LKPLLPEGEED
+620 LKPQLPEGEED

-694 KEYTDSVT
+694 EEYTDSVT
-702 VYYGETVNLTLQGP
+702 VYYGETANLTLQGP

-740 IVRPRDITGVYINQA
+740 IVRPRDFTGVYINQA

-911 SAKYEQYLR
+911 SAKYDQYLR

-966 KGKDPTTYPLML
+966 KGKEPTTYPLML

-1016 NGKKVMVK
+1016 NGKKVMVKQ

>member
-1 MLGAKIR
+1 
-8 KNRGILSFLF
+8 
-18 YFLYF
+18 
-23 CLVASIH
+23 
-30 IYIKAINNN
+30 
-39 IYMKL
+39 MKL
-44 HLLFL
+44 HLFFL
-49 TAIAFIAPQA
+49 TAIAFIAPQT

-72 NYSCTAADLNT
+72 NYSSTAADLNT

-94 AIIANANNYL
+94 AIIDNANNYL

-128 TQINQAVARLNTSI
+128 TQINQAVAKLKTSI

-179 FDRIKKQL
+179 FDRIKQQL

-197 MNKLRM
+197 MKILRM

-210 AGTYPTETI
+210 AATYPAETI
-219 VRGGSGENYINTCRG
+219 VRGGSGQNYINTCRG

-303 ADFEKFKQWMLNIWY
+303 ADFEKFKKWMLNIWY
-318 QGAIDFLRRHNGT
+318 QGSIDFLRRHNGT

-342 GHYWSNWGLCNAMCV
+342 GHYWSNWGLCNALCV

-384 FKNPRTDNPI
+384 FKDPRAEGTI
-394 LADGL
+394 YSDGL

-464 LAAGI
+464 LAAGT

-483 WVNYHYYTNGFY
+483 WVNYHYYTNGFHY
-495 YTDSRSWLMTGP
+495 SDSRSWLMTGP

-563 LMNTREPQIAPAGK
+563 LMNTREPQIAPADK

-599 AINNTYKVD
+599 AIKNTYKVD

-620 LKPLLPEGEED
+620 LKPQLPEGEED

-694 KEYTDSVT
+694 EEYTDSVT
-702 VYYGETVNLTLQGP
+702 VYYGETANLTLQGP

-803 ILPGSTFLWNTGE
+803 TLPGSTFLWNTGE

-825 IKESGTYTLDY
+825 IKESGIYTLDY

-847 EVLVNDTVDIPIA
+847 EVLVNDTVDTSITK
-860 EGDYMIFDRFHNTY
+860 GDYMIFDRFHNTY

-903 GTAYNNLQ
+903 GTEYNNLQ

-920 ISAKMDDAVQKYP
+920 ISAKIDDAVQRYP

-966 KGKDPTTYPLML
+966 KGKEPTTYPLML

>member
-1 MLGAKIR
+1 
-8 KNRGILSFLF
+8 
-18 YFLYF
+18 
-23 CLVASIH
+23 
-30 IYIKAINNN
+30 
-39 IYMKL
+39 MKL
-44 HLLFL
+44 HLFFL
-49 TAIAFIAPQA
+49 TAIAFIAPQT
-59 MKASGSMMPNTSI
+59 MRASGSMMPNTSI
-72 NYSCTAADLNT
+72 NYSSTAADLNT

-94 AIIANANNYL
+94 AIIANTNNYL

-114 LFSVRKIVDSATTQ
+114 LFNVRKIVDSATTQ
-128 TQINQAVARLNTSI
+128 TQINQAVAKLKTSI

-156 NANAVYDT
+156 TANAVYDT

-179 FDRIKKQL
+179 FDRIKQQL
-187 ANGNKKVTEA
+187 ADGNKKVTEA

-210 AGTYPTETI
+210 AATYPTETI
-219 VRGGSGENYINTCRG
+219 VRGGSGQNYINTCRG

-303 ADFEKFKQWMLNIWY
+303 ADFEKFKKWMLNIWY
-318 QGAIDFLRRHNGT
+318 QGSIDFLRRHNGT
-331 WENSGKWWQAP
+331 WENGGKWWQAP

-384 FKNPRTDNPI
+384 FKDPRTDNPI
-394 LADGL
+394 LTDGL

-464 LAAGI
+464 LAAGT

-483 WVNYHYYTNGFY
+483 WVNYHYYTNGFHY
-495 YTDSRSWLMTGP
+495 SDSRSWLMTGP

-563 LMNTREPQIAPAGK
+563 LMNTREPQIAPADK

-599 AINNTYKVD
+599 AIKNTYKVD

-620 LKPLLPEGEED
+620 LKPQLPEGEED

-702 VYYGETVNLTLQGP
+702 VYYGETANLTLQGP

-740 IVRPRDITGVYINQA
+740 IVRPRDFTGVYINQA

-803 ILPGSTFLWNTGE
+803 TLPGSTFLWNTGE

-825 IKESGTYTLDY
+825 IKESGIYTLDY

-882 CTMTEKNEDD
+882 CTMTEKNEND

-903 GTAYNNLQ
+903 GTEYNNLQ

-920 ISAKMDDAVQKYP
+920 ISAKIDDAVQRYP

-966 KGKDPTTYPLML
+966 KGKEPTTYPLML

-995 TTIYN
+995 TAIYN

-1016 NGKKVMVK
+1016 NGKKVMVKQ

>member
-1 MLGAKIR
+1 
-8 KNRGILSFLF
+8 
-18 YFLYF
+18 
-23 CLVASIH
+23 
-30 IYIKAINNN
+30 
-39 IYMKL
+39 MKL
-44 HLLFL
+44 HLFFL
-49 TAIAFIAPQA
+49 TAIAFIAPQT

-72 NYSCTAADLNT
+72 NYSSTAADLNT

-142 SKAKASEGKTFDAG
+142 SKAQASEGKTFDAG

-179 FDRIKKQL
+179 FDRIKQQL
-187 ANGNKKVTEA
+187 ADGNKKVTEA

-210 AGTYPTETI
+210 AATYPTETI

-331 WENSGKWWQAP
+331 WENGGKWWQAP

-458 AYMDHR
+458 AYMDPR

-538 YEKMGIDGGGQGG
+538 YEIMGIDGGGQGG

-563 LMNTREPQIAPAGK
+563 LMNTREPQIAPADK

-694 KEYTDSVT
+694 EEYTDSVT
-702 VYYGETVNLTLQGP
+702 VYYGETANLTLQGP

-755 GVRTPY
+755 GVRTPC

-774 KVNGVVKPDTT
+774 KVNGVVKSDTT
-785 DVTVNIDDNVEI
+785 DVTVNIGDNVEI

-803 ILPGSTFLWNTGE
+803 TLPGSTFLWSTGE

-825 IKESGTYTLDY
+825 IKESGIYTLDY

-847 EVLVNDTVDIPIA
+847 EVLVNDTVDTSIA
-860 EGDYMIFDRFHNTY
+860 EGDYMIIDRFHNTY

-966 KGKDPTTYPLML
+966 KGKEPTTYPLML

-995 TTIYN
+995 TAIYN

-1006 TKPHRGINII
+1006 NKPHRGINII

>member
-1 MLGAKIR
+1 
-8 KNRGILSFLF
+8 
-18 YFLYF
+18 
-23 CLVASIH
+23 
-30 IYIKAINNN
+30 
-39 IYMKL
+39 MKL
-44 HLLFL
+44 HLFFL
-49 TAIAFIAPQA
+49 TAIAFIAPQT
-59 MKASGSMMPNTSI
+59 MRASGSMMPNTSI
-72 NYSCTAADLNT
+72 NYSSTAADLNT

-114 LFSVRKIVDSATTQ
+114 LFNVRKIVDSATTQ
-128 TQINQAVARLNTSI
+128 TQINQAVAKLKTSI

-156 NANAVYDT
+156 TANAVYDT

-179 FDRIKKQL
+179 FDRIKQQL
-187 ANGNKKVTEA
+187 ADGNKKVTEA

-210 AGTYPTETI
+210 TATYPTETI

-303 ADFEKFKQWMLNIWY
+303 ADFEKFKKWMLNIWY
-318 QGAIDFLRRHNGT
+318 QGSIDFLRRHNGT
-331 WENSGKWWQAP
+331 WENGGKWWQAP

-384 FKNPRTDNPI
+384 FKDPRAEGTI
-394 LADGL
+394 YSDGL

-464 LAAGI
+464 LAAGT

-483 WVNYHYYTNGFY
+483 WVNYHYYTNGFHFS
-495 YTDSRSWLMTGP
+495 DSRSWLMTGP

-563 LMNTREPQIAPAGK
+563 LMNTREPQIAPADK

-599 AINNTYKVD
+599 AIKNTYKVD

-620 LKPLLPEGEED
+620 LKPQLPEGEED

-694 KEYTDSVT
+694 EEYTDSVT
-702 VYYGETVNLTLQGP
+702 VYYGETANLTLQGP

-740 IVRPRDITGVYINQA
+740 IVRPRDFTGVYINQA

-911 SAKYEQYLR
+911 SAKYDQYLR

-966 KGKDPTTYPLML
+966 KGKEPTTYPLML

-985 IDIPTATNGA
+985 IDIPTATNDA
-995 TTIYN
+995 TAIYN

-1016 NGKKVMVK
+1016 NGKKVMVKQ

>member
-1 MLGAKIR
+1 
-8 KNRGILSFLF
+8 
-18 YFLYF
+18 
-23 CLVASIH
+23 
-30 IYIKAINNN
+30 
-39 IYMKL
+39 MKL
-44 HLLFL
+44 HLFFL
-49 TAIAFIAPQA
+49 TAIAFIAPQT

-72 NYSCTAADLNT
+72 NYSSTAADLNT

-128 TQINQAVARLNTSI
+128 TQINQAVAKLKTSI

-210 AGTYPTETI
+210 AATYPTETI
-219 VRGGSGENYINTCRG
+219 VRGGSGQNYINTCRG

-303 ADFEKFKQWMLNIWY
+303 ADFEKFKKWMLNIWY
-318 QGAIDFLRRHNGT
+318 QGSIDFLRRHNGT
-331 WENSGKWWQAP
+331 WENGGKWWQAP

-384 FKNPRTDNPI
+384 FKDPRTDNPI
-394 LADGL
+394 LTDGL

-464 LAAGI
+464 LAAGT

-483 WVNYHYYTNGFY
+483 WVNYHYYTNGFHFS
-495 YTDSRSWLMTGP
+495 DSRSWLMTGP

-563 LMNTREPQIAPAGK
+563 LMNTREPQIAPADK

-599 AINNTYKVD
+599 AIKNTYKVD

-620 LKPLLPEGEED
+620 LKPQLPEGEED

-694 KEYTDSVT
+694 EEYTDSVT
-702 VYYGETVNLTLQGP
+702 VYYGETANLTLQGP

-740 IVRPRDITGVYINQA
+740 IVRPRDFTGVYINQA

-920 ISAKMDDAVQKYP
+920 ISAKIDDAVQRYP

-966 KGKDPTTYPLML
+966 KGKEPTTYPLML

-995 TTIYN
+995 TAIYN

-1016 NGKKVMVK
+1016 NGKKVMVKQ

>member
-1 MLGAKIR
+1 
-8 KNRGILSFLF
+8 
-18 YFLYF
+18 
-23 CLVASIH
+23 
-30 IYIKAINNN
+30 
-39 IYMKL
+39 MKL

-49 TAIAFIAPQA
+49 TAIAFIAPQT

-72 NYSCTAADLNT
+72 NYSSTAADLNT

-114 LFSVRKIVDSATTQ
+114 LFSVRKIADSATTQ
-128 TQINQAVARLNTSI
+128 TQINQAVAKLKTSI

-179 FDRIKKQL
+179 FDRIKQQL

-210 AGTYPTETI
+210 AATYPTETI

-303 ADFEKFKQWMLNIWY
+303 ADFEKFKKWMLNIWY
-318 QGAIDFLRRHNGT
+318 QGSIDFLRRHNGT

-384 FKNPRTDNPI
+384 FKDPRTDNPI
-394 LADGL
+394 LTDGL

-464 LAAGI
+464 LAAGT

-483 WVNYHYYTNGFY
+483 WVNYHYYTNGFHFS
-495 YTDSRSWLMTGP
+495 DSRSWLMTGP

-563 LMNTREPQIAPAGK
+563 LMNTREPQIAPADK

-599 AINNTYKVD
+599 AIKNTYKVD

-620 LKPLLPEGEED
+620 LKPQLPEGEED

-694 KEYTDSVT
+694 EEYTDSVT
-702 VYYGETVNLTLQGP
+702 VYYGETANLTLQGP

-803 ILPGSTFLWNTGE
+803 TLPGSTFLWNTGE

-825 IKESGTYTLDY
+825 IKESGIYTLDY

-847 EVLVNDTVDIPIA
+847 EVLVNDTVDTSIA

-882 CTMTEKNEDD
+882 CTMTEKNEND

-903 GTAYNNLQ
+903 GTEYNNLQ

-920 ISAKMDDAVQKYP
+920 ISAKIDDAVQRYP

-966 KGKDPTTYPLML
+966 KGKEPTTYPLML

>member
-1 MLGAKIR
+1 
-8 KNRGILSFLF
+8 
-18 YFLYF
+18 
-23 CLVASIH
+23 
-30 IYIKAINNN
+30 
-39 IYMKL
+39 MKL
-44 HLLFL
+44 HLFFL
-49 TAIAFIAPQA
+49 TAIAFIAPQT

-72 NYSCTAADLNT
+72 NYRSTAADLNT

-128 TQINQAVARLNTSI
+128 TQINQAVAKLKTSI

-179 FDRIKKQL
+179 FDRIKQQL
-187 ANGNKKVTEA
+187 ADGNKKVTEA

-210 AGTYPTETI
+210 AATYPTETI

-295 RDYEGWKP
+295 RGYEGWKP

-588 DGKTID
+588 DGNTID

-740 IVRPRDITGVYINQA
+740 IVRPRDFTGVYINQA
-755 GVRTPY
+755 GVRTSC

-836 EVNGEKGQLRY
+836 EVNGEKGHLRY

-920 ISAKMDDAVQKYP
+920 IFAKMDDAVQKYP

-942 EFYEIHNYIQSYW
+942 EFYEIHNYIQNYW

-966 KGKDPTTYPLML
+966 KGKEPTTYPLML

-1006 TKPHRGINII
+1006 TKPHCGINII

>member
-1 MLGAKIR
+1 
-8 KNRGILSFLF
+8 
-18 YFLYF
+18 
-23 CLVASIH
+23 
-30 IYIKAINNN
+30 
-39 IYMKL
+39 MKL
-44 HLLFL
+44 HLFFL
-49 TAIAFIAPQA
+49 TAIAFIAPQT
-59 MKASGSMMPNTSI
+59 MRASGSMMPNTSI
-72 NYSCTAADLNT
+72 NYSSTAADLNT

-114 LFSVRKIVDSATTQ
+114 LFNVRKIVDSATTQ
-128 TQINQAVARLNTSI
+128 TQINQAVAKLKTSI

-156 NANAVYDT
+156 TANAVYDT

-179 FDRIKKQL
+179 FDRIKQQL
-187 ANGNKKVTEA
+187 ADGNKKVTEA

-210 AGTYPTETI
+210 TATYPTETI

-303 ADFEKFKQWMLNIWY
+303 ADFEKFKKWMLNIWY
-318 QGAIDFLRRHNGT
+318 QGSIDFLRRHNGT
-331 WENSGKWWQAP
+331 WENGGKWWQAP

-384 FKNPRTDNPI
+384 FKDPRAEGTI
-394 LADGL
+394 YSDGL

-464 LAAGI
+464 LAAGT

-483 WVNYHYYTNGFY
+483 WVNYHYYTNGFHFS
-495 YTDSRSWLMTGP
+495 DSRSWLMTGP

-563 LMNTREPQIAPAGK
+563 LMNTREPQIAPADK

-599 AINNTYKVD
+599 AIKNTYKVD

-620 LKPLLPEGEED
+620 LKPQLPEGEED

-694 KEYTDSVT
+694 EEYTDSVT
-702 VYYGETVNLTLQGP
+702 VYYGETANLTLQGP

-740 IVRPRDITGVYINQA
+740 IVRPRDFTGVYINQA

-911 SAKYEQYLR
+911 SAKYDQYLR

-966 KGKDPTTYPLML
+966 KGKEPTTYPLML

-985 IDIPTATNGA
+985 IDIPTATNDA

-1016 NGKKVMVK
+1016 NGKKVMVKQ

>member
-1 MLGAKIR
+1 
-8 KNRGILSFLF
+8 
-18 YFLYF
+18 
-23 CLVASIH
+23 
-30 IYIKAINNN
+30 
-39 IYMKL
+39 MKL
-44 HLLFL
+44 HLFFL
-49 TAIAFIAPQA
+49 TAIAFIAPQT

-72 NYSCTAADLNT
+72 NYSSTAADLNT

-114 LFSVRKIVDSATTQ
+114 LFNVRKIVDSATTQ
-128 TQINQAVARLNTSI
+128 TQINQAVAKLKTSI

-156 NANAVYDT
+156 TANAVYDT

-179 FDRIKKQL
+179 FDRIKQQL
-187 ANGNKKVTEA
+187 ADGNKKVTEA

-210 AGTYPTETI
+210 AATYPTETI

-303 ADFEKFKQWMLNIWY
+303 ADFEKFKKWMLNIWY
-318 QGAIDFLRRHNGT
+318 QGSIDFLRRHNGT
-331 WENSGKWWQAP
+331 WENGGKWWQAP

-384 FKNPRTDNPI
+384 FKDPRAEGTI
-394 LADGL
+394 YSDGL

-464 LAAGI
+464 LAAGT

-483 WVNYHYYTNGFY
+483 WVNYHYYTNGFHFS
-495 YTDSRSWLMTGP
+495 DSRSWLMTGP

-563 LMNTREPQIAPAGK
+563 LMNTREPQIAPADK

-599 AINNTYKVD
+599 AIKNTYKVD

-620 LKPLLPEGEED
+620 LKPQLPEGEED

-702 VYYGETVNLTLQGP
+702 VYYGETVNLALQGP

-740 IVRPRDITGVYINQA
+740 IVRPRDFTGVYINQA

-911 SAKYEQYLR
+911 SAKYDQYLR

-966 KGKDPTTYPLML
+966 KGKEPTTYPLML

-985 IDIPTATNGA
+985 IDIPTATNDA

-1016 NGKKVMVK
+1016 NGKKVMVKQ

>member
-1 MLGAKIR
+1 
-8 KNRGILSFLF
+8 
-18 YFLYF
+18 
-23 CLVASIH
+23 
-30 IYIKAINNN
+30 
-39 IYMKL
+39 MKL
-44 HLLFL
+44 HLFFL
-49 TAIAFIAPQA
+49 TAIAFIAPQT

-72 NYSCTAADLNT
+72 NYSSTAGDLNT

-128 TQINQAVARLNTSI
+128 TQINQAVAKLKTSI

-179 FDRIKKQL
+179 FDRIKQQL
-187 ANGNKKVTEA
+187 ADGNKKVTEA

-210 AGTYPTETI
+210 AATYPTETI

-303 ADFEKFKQWMLNIWY
+303 ADFEKFKKWMLNIWY

-405 FVVTTYPSDLETGA
+405 FVVTTYPSELETGA

-433 GHAAMSLGLAVDIA
+433 GHASMSLGLAVDIA

-469 EYLAAQTQSVEGLP
+469 EYLAAQTQNVEGLP

-588 DGKTID
+588 DGNTID

-740 IVRPRDITGVYINQA
+740 IVRPRDFTGVYINQA
-755 GVRTPY
+755 GVRTPC

-836 EVNGEKGQLRY
+836 EVNGEKGHLRY

-942 EFYEIHNYIQSYW
+942 EFYEIHNYIQNYW

-966 KGKDPTTYPLML
+966 KGKEPTTYPLML

-1006 TKPHRGINII
+1006 TKPHCGINII

>member
-1 MLGAKIR
+1 
-8 KNRGILSFLF
+8 
-18 YFLYF
+18 
-23 CLVASIH
+23 
-30 IYIKAINNN
+30 
-39 IYMKL
+39 MKL
-44 HLLFL
+44 HLFFL
-49 TAIAFIAPQA
+49 TAIAFIAPQT

-72 NYSCTAADLNT
+72 NYSSTAADLNT

-94 AIIANANNYL
+94 AIIANTNNYL

-114 LFSVRKIVDSATTQ
+114 LFNVRKIVDVATTQ
-128 TQINQAVARLNTSI
+128 TQINQAVAKLKTSI

-179 FDRIKKQL
+179 FDRIKQQL
-187 ANGNKKVTEA
+187 ADGNKKVTEA

-210 AGTYPTETI
+210 AATYPNETI

-394 LADGL
+394 LTDGL

-557 HMGYSV
+557 HMGYSI
-563 LMNTREPQIAPAGK
+563 LMNTREPQIAPADK

-599 AINNTYKVD
+599 AIKNTYKVD

-740 IVRPRDITGVYINQA
+740 IVRPRDFTGVYINQA
-755 GVRTPY
+755 GVRTPC

-825 IKESGTYTLDY
+825 IKESGTYTLAY

-933 FAFRKAIKT
+933 FAFRKAIKK

-966 KGKDPTTYPLML
+966 KGKEPTTYPLML

-985 IDIPTATNGA
+985 IDIPTATNDA

>member
-1 MLGAKIR
+1 
-8 KNRGILSFLF
+8 
-18 YFLYF
+18 
-23 CLVASIH
+23 
-30 IYIKAINNN
+30 
-39 IYMKL
+39 MKL

-49 TAIAFIAPQA
+49 TAIAFIAPQT

-72 NYSCTAADLNT
+72 NYSSTAADLNT

-128 TQINQAVARLNTSI
+128 TQINQAVAKLKTSI

-156 NANAVYDT
+156 NTNAVYDT

-179 FDRIKKQL
+179 FDRIKQQL
-187 ANGNKKVTEA
+187 ADGNKKVTEA
-197 MNKLRM
+197 MKILRM

-210 AGTYPTETI
+210 AATYPAETI
-219 VRGGSGENYINTCRG
+219 VRGGSGQNYINTCRG

-303 ADFEKFKQWMLNIWY
+303 ADFEKFKKWMLNIWY
-318 QGAIDFLRRHNGT
+318 QGSIDFLRRHNGT

-342 GHYWSNWGLCNAMCV
+342 GHYWSNWGLCNALCV

-384 FKNPRTDNPI
+384 FKDPRTDNPI

-405 FVVTTYPSDLETGA
+405 FVVTTYPSELETGA

-464 LAAGI
+464 LAAGT

-483 WVNYHYYTNGFY
+483 WVNYHYYTNGFHY
-495 YTDSRSWLMTGP
+495 SDSRSWLMTGP

-563 LMNTREPQIAPAGK
+563 LMNTREPQIAPADK

-588 DGKTID
+588 EGKTID

-599 AINNTYKVD
+599 AIKNTYKVD

-620 LKPLLPEGEED
+620 LKPQLPEGEED

-694 KEYTDSVT
+694 EEYTDSVT

-774 KVNGVVKPDTT
+774 KVNGIVKPDTT

-803 ILPGSTFLWNTGE
+803 TLPGSTFLWNTGE

-825 IKESGTYTLDY
+825 IKESGIYTLDY

-847 EVLVNDTVDIPIA
+847 EVLVNDTVDTSIA
-860 EGDYMIFDRFHNTY
+860 KGDYMIFDRFHNTY

-903 GTAYNNLQ
+903 GTEYNNLQ

-920 ISAKMDDAVQKYP
+920 ISAKIDDAVQRYP

-966 KGKDPTTYPLML
+966 KGKEPTTYPLML

-995 TTIYN
+995 TAIYN